1 MAEINFNDLKQLLI
15 KNCMLR
21 VSPDEI
27 QEDTPL
33 FGPGSLGLDSIDALQ
48 MTVAIEHDYGIA
60 IKDPDVARQAFRSL
74 GSLKEW
80 LQTELGKTSQAT

>member
-1 MAEINFNDLKQLLI
+1 MAEVNFNDLKQLLI

-27 QEDTPL
+27 NEETPL
-33 FGPGSLGLDSIDALQ
+33 FGPESLGLDSIDALQ
-48 MTVAIEHDYGIA
+48 ITVAVERDYGIA
-60 IKDPDVARQAFRSL
+60 IKDPETARQAFRSL

-80 LQTELGKTSQAT
+80 LQTELGKNSKAT

>member
-1 MAEINFNDLKQLLI
+1 MSEINFTDLKQLLV

-33 FGPGSLGLDSIDALQ
+33 FGPESLGLDSIDALQ
-48 MTVAIEHDYGIA
+48 MTVAIERDYGIA
-60 IKDPDVARQAFRSL
+60 IKDPEVARQAFRSL
-74 GSLKEW
+74 STLREW
-80 LQTELGKTSQAT
+80 LQTELGKTPKAG